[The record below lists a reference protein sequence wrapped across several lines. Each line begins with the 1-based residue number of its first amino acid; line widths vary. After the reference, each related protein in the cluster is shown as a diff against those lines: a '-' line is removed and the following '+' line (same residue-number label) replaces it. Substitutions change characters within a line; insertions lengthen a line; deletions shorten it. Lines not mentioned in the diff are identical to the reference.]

1 MVNTEQKL
9 ILSCFYTPV
18 SSSVP
23 EMEEIYITV
32 AQAASYNRINI
43 KNHVN
48 DEEVIQT
55 CIHMRMQTHMVIHI
69 QPITVTHRTHHK

>member
-1 MVNTEQKL
+1 M
-9 ILSCFYTPV
+9 

-48 DEEVIQT
+48 DEKVNRLVYT
-55 CIHMRMQTHMVIHI
+55 CACKHI
-69 QPITVTHRTHHK
+69 WLYTYNQSQ